1 MSGKG
6 GLIMRRTILLGA
18 VLAGGLTVTPGAA
31 AEAGGRQGHG
41 FGQPWMFP
49 HRQEFA
55 QPSSLRLY
63 PLWRPHVVHFAPRPQ
78 VRCFARGLRAAVHPP
93 GARRALRGAAAG
105 SAAEPAAGVPGPER
119 SPDPAHRRHSG
130 PAFRRPPGP
139 SLRRPPGRPLPD
151 LRPGGSG
158 PGLSA
163 PPEAGLSPRNEAFGI
178 PHRSGGLTIIVRD
191 PAGVPPWR

>member
-1 MSGKG
+1 
-6 GLIMRRTILLGA
+6 MRRTILLGA
-18 VLAGGLTVTPGAA
+18 VLAGGLTVTLGAA

-63 PLWRPHVVHFAPRPQ
+63 PLRRPHVVHFAPRPQ
-78 VRCFARGLRAAVHPP
+78 VRCFAPGCGPRFIPRAPVVRFAAPPPVPPLSQQPGFRVLNGRQILPTVGIPVRPFVVRPVRPFVVRPVARFPTFVRVVPAPGFAPRPLFPRGLGFA
-93 GARRALRGAAAG
+93 
-105 SAAEPAAGVPGPER
+105 
-119 SPDPAHRRHSG
+119 
-130 PAFRRPPGP
+130 
-139 SLRRPPGRPLPD
+139 
-151 LRPGGSG
+151 
-158 PGLSA
+158 
-163 PPEAGLSPRNEAFGI
+163 PRNEAFGI